1 MTHRVTG
8 GSVEVLT
15 RTSRSVIAIT
25 SATVNTALSIDI
37 VVEISHLHVH
47 ARELKVAAAVGQG
60 TVCMAPLIPGSSG
73 LV

>member
-37 VVEISHLHVH
+37 VVEISHLH